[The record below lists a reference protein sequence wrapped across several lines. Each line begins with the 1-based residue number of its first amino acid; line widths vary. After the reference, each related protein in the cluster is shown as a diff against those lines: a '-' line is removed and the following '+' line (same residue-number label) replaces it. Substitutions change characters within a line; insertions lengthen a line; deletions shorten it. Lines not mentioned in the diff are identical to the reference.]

1 MGGDTAGHAYTTV
14 KFTDCHPITWDY
26 IPSSARYQIECP
38 LRWNPSVPVSYVGRW
53 LLFGPVEIPAP
64 FAKTKRPERPIN
76 STGLIE
82 PASPVALA
90 VRATTSR
97 HGEV

>member
-1 MGGDTAGHAYTTV
+1 MGGDTADHAYTTV

-64 FAKTKRPERPIN
+64 SHYQQDRGVSLKRNDQNDR
-76 STGLIE
+76 
-82 PASPVALA
+82 
-90 VRATTSR
+90 
-97 HGEV
+97 